1 MSSKLLKKLFK
12 STFSTTVNEE
22 KMEKNENNLLE
33 THKMNGKT
41 LNAKKNSTACQKK
54 HLGSEKQGH
63 PFFIYFYN
71 ITLTFF
77 YYVFIK

>member
-54 HLGSEKQGH
+54 HLGSEKQGQGKTLRKNVSLY
-63 PFFIYFYN
+63 PNQFF
-71 ITLTFF
+71 L
-77 YYVFIK
+77 